1 MTEDPVFRPA
11 TESDAPT
18 LAAKIIEV
26 SPDVVDILLKDL
38 VPGIST
44 ESLLTMT
51 LRDTS
56 SHYSYKNCVLAE
68 IGDKTAGLLFAYPAE
83 NQKIPSIMETTV
95 PAQRLDPVREILTT
109 AEPESLYVNTL
120 WVDPDTRGQG
130 LADALIDYASFWAE
144 NIGMKYLSLF
154 CWRDNSRA
162 VSFYHRQGFKTVLEI
177 TAQGALTKLHDKGD
191 LYVRPLGD
199 DDWTR

>member
-11 TESDAPT
+11 TESDASI
-18 LAAKIIEV
+18 LAAKITEV

-38 VPGIST
+38 VPGISA

-68 IGDKTAGLLFAYPAE
+68 IGGKVAGLLFAYPAE
-83 NQKIPSIMETTV
+83 NQKIPVIMETTV
-95 PAQRLDPVREILTT
+95 PAQRLDPVREILT
-109 AEPESLYVNTL
+109 AGEPDSLYVNTL

-130 LADALIDYASFWAE
+130 LADALIDYACFWAE
-144 NIGMKYLSLF
+144 SLGLKYLSLF

-162 VSFYHRQGFKTVLEI
+162 VSFYHRQGFKAVREI
-177 TAQGALTKLHDKGD
+177 TALGTLSKFHDRGD
-191 LYVRPLGD
+191 LYVRTLGD
-199 DDWTR
+199 DD